1 MMTTRDVLLWQYDM
15 AWRLMS
21 HHLETLTTE
30 ECLWRPAEGGLH
42 VHRNAGGE
50 WTADWPEHERYDLGP
65 ASIAWLTWHACFWY
79 SMLLDHTDGSATL
92 QRDRVRWPGSAEL
105 LRTTL
110 RQLHERWRS
119 VMEHTPPGDWGAT
132 ARTRWPFGDRPFADL
147 VAWSTVEL
155 TKSASEIGYARFL
168 YAGRHR

>member
-21 HHLETLTTE
+21 HHLETLTTD
-30 ECLWRPAEGGLH
+30 ECLWRPADVGLH
-42 VHRNAGGE
+42 VHPDASGE

-79 SMLLDHTDGSATL
+79 SMLLDHTCGAAQL
-92 QRDRVRWPGSAEL
+92 QRDDVAWPGTAGAVRE
-105 LRTTL
+105 TL
-110 RQLHERWRS
+110 RQLHDRWHTAIERTPADEWRGT
-119 VMEHTPPGDWGAT
+119 E
-132 ARTRWPFGDRPFADL
+132 RTRWPFRDRPFADL

-168 YAGRHR
+168 YARRQR